1 MKAVRRRELSL
12 APGHGL
18 ILIPRPTE
26 HVVPRTV
33 RYIQLRLRRADSH
46 HSVAVHGHAAYEI
59 LVPLHGTYRCTI
71 NGCGWQARPGEA
83 LVVRPGDMHADDS
96 PGPLLL
102 AALQLQVEPALIWT
116 TAQRKLIWPI
126 AHSRPLIDGLTYLD
140 DDALGS
146 ETADAYAR
154 IALTYVL
161 RHAGAPSADTGAAT
175 EDSLRQR
182 CAEWLAGHLATPLDL
197 SAWAHHLDLSR
208 RTLSQRCRTW
218 FGTSPARVLA
228 GQRLA
233 HARLLLSETQ
243 LPVKQVARRCGFPNP
258 EHFAT
263 AYRKHFGVT
272 PGTHAK
278 KSVLE
283 PMAFS

>member
-12 APGHGL
+12 GPGHGL
-18 ILIPRPTE
+18 ILVPRPTD
-26 HVVPRTV
+26 HVIPRTV
-33 RYIQLRLRRADSH
+33 RYIQLRLRRADGRH
-46 HSVAVHGHAAYEI
+46 CVAAHQHAAYEI
-59 LVPLHGTYRCTI
+59 LLPLRGTYRCTI

-102 AALQLQVEPALIWT
+102 AALQLQVDPLLIWADT
-116 TAQRKLIWPI
+116 QRKLTWPLT
-126 AHSRPLIDGLTYLD
+126 HSRPLLDGLAHLEH
-140 DDALGS
+140 DALGS

-154 IALTYVL
+154 LALAYVL
-161 RHAGAPSADTGAAT
+161 RQLGTANLETDAAE

-182 CAEWLAGHLATPLDL
+182 CAEWLAGHLTAPLDL
-197 SAWAHHLDLSR
+197 EAWAQHLGLSR

-218 FGTSPARVLA
+218 FGTSPARLLN

-233 HARLLLSETQ
+233 HARLLLSETE
-243 LPVKQVARRCGFPNP
+243 LPVKQVARRCGFSNP

-263 AYRKHFGVT
+263 AYRKHFGET
-272 PGTHAK
+272 PGQAQK
-278 KSVLE
+278 RG
-283 PMAFS
+283 